1 MLQKKTVEPITFS
14 FLEKLAKKAQLKGFY
29 LVGGTALS
37 LQLGH
42 RISTDLD
49 FFSQTDFNN
58 EPIRSMLEI
67 EDKDLV
73 YARVGKNLVQA
84 TINGIKVDFACH
96 KYPILRPGIDFHKIK
111 IMSIA
116 DISAMKLGA
125 ILSRAKKRDYVD
137 IARIMKDYDLNK
149 ILEFFKNKY
158 NQKNT
163 FHVVKALGYFVEADQ
178 DIEYLKVLGKS
189 YSWENSKKIIID
201 GIHGLGRTRS
211 QNQGIS
217 I

>member
-1 MLQKKTVEPITFS
+1 MLQKKTVEPNTFS
-14 FLEKLAKKAQLKGFY
+14 FLENLAKKPELKGFY

-49 FFSQTDFNN
+49 FFSHKNFNN
-58 EPIRSMLEI
+58 EPIRSLLET

-96 KYPILRPGIDFHKIK
+96 KYPILKPGLEFHNIK
-111 IMSIA
+111 IMSIV

-125 ILSRAKKRDYVD
+125 ILSRAKKRDYID
-137 IARIMKDYDLNK
+137 IARIMKDYDLDR
-149 ILEFFKNKY
+149 ILTFFKKKY

-163 FHVVKALGYFVEADQ
+163 FHVVKALGYFVEANQ
-178 DIEYLKVLGKS
+178 DKEYLKVLDKS
-189 YSWENSKKIIID
+189 YSWENAKKIIVDSIYA
-201 GIHGLGRTRS
+201 LGRAKNR
-211 QNQGIS
+211 NQEMS
-217 I
+217 M